1 MPLTTGFVVNYCT
14 KKQLPMMLEVKHK
27 GSLLHKNRTAKKSK
41 TAEARQAPRVTKQS
55 QPDAEGGQSQGMG
68 AQ

>member
-1 MPLTTGFVVNYCT
+1 
-14 KKQLPMMLEVKHK
+14 MMLEVKHK
-27 GSLLHKNRTAKKSK
+27 GSLLRKNRTAKKSK